1 MGHSASSLCDEVG
14 LSRHL
19 KITQTLDIMANRK
32 KYLTE
37 FKARL
42 CSVVAGTMAEI
53 AELAYSLPREKDY
66 KGASYIS
73 YSDRALKKIACGH
86 RLRIYREI
94 SSNTFKKHFPQMKKI
109 DALKASEFTKTLM
122 LMTSLGFDNNE
133 IIVFLLTDKRTISS
147 TRSKIKKTYKDECD
161 FS

>member
-1 MGHSASSLCDEVG
+1 
-14 LSRHL
+14 
-19 KITQTLDIMANRK
+19 MANRK

-53 AELAYSLPREKDY
+53 AELMYSLPREKDN

-73 YSDRALKKIACGH
+73 YSDRALKKIACEH

-94 SSNTFKKHFPQMKKI
+94 STNTFKKHFPQMKKI
-109 DALKASEFTKTLM
+109 DNLNASEFAKILM

-133 IIVFLLTDKRTISS
+133 IVVFLLTDKRTVSS
-147 TRSKIKKTYKDECD
+147 TKSKIKKIHKDKCD
-161 FS
+161 YLKAVLRT